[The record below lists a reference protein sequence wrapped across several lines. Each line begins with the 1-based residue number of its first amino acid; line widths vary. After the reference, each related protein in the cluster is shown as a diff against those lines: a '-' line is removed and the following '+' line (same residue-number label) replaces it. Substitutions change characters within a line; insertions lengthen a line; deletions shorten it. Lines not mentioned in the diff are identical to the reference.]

1 MPQSQQQQQSE
12 EEFALWLSMPT
23 TKKLLQWLVDGIEA
37 TKEDFI
43 RGGLTMDS
51 DWKSGMKQAHAIGRC
66 EMAQTILELD
76 YQQLEKSDEK

>member
-1 MPQSQQQQQSE
+1 MPQNQHQQLS

-23 TKKLLQWLVDGIEA
+23 TQKFMAWLRRGIEE

-43 RGGLTMDS
+43 RGGLVMS
-51 DWKSGMKQAHAIGRC
+51 DQWTSGMKQAHAIGRC

-76 YQQLEKSDEK
+76 YQQLEKSDEE